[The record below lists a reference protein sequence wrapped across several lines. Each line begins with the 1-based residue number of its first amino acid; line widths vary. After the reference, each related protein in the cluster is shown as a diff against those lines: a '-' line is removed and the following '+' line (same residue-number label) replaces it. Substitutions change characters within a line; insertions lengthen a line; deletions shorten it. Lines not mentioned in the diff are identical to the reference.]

1 MDTNSTEKHKHKS
14 AAEGSASE
22 NAFPLAFA
30 SEGQKVRIVALKGG
44 RGFQERLISMGFNAG
59 DEIEIV
65 QSRQHGSVLVASEG
79 GRYILG
85 GGMAQKIMVVQI

>member
-1 MDTNSTEKHKHKS
+1 VDSNSDEKHEHMNSKEDS
-14 AAEGSASE
+14 SLGS
-22 NAFPLAFA
+22 AFPLTFA

-44 RGFQERLISMGFNAG
+44 RGFQERLISMGFNEG

-79 GRYILG
+79 GRYVLG
-85 GGMAQKIMVVQI
+85 GGMAQKIMVIQI